1 MSQFS
6 VGMLNLIKD
15 LTNQNLK
22 FYNPIYIIPYSYYC
36 CDANTHTSIGIMHH
50 NAWQTTKRKPCI
62 HISLTVQ
69 GKATF
74 TFTYALLTCSMYH
87 FLSGTE
93 SFHLQL
99 FDDYSFCLW
108 SLSSFFLNF
117 DISWEILSPELEHMP
132 NLILDDYRFSIWV

>member
-93 SFHLQL
+93 SFPLQL
-99 FDDYSFCLW
+99 FDDYSFW
-108 SLSSFFLNF
+108 SREFRAILEFYKFLHFLQHQFWKSVNF
-117 DISWEILSPELEHMP
+117 IVKTLACSL
-132 NLILDDYRFSIWV
+132 